1 MATEDWGGSA
11 ACRQLYKS
19 LTNLNEYWVWASGSC
34 QIWHRVPS
42 SLSPTLRE
50 RWRPH
55 QVSNIWD
62 FICHSGIS
70 CKRKR
75 KSKRG
80 LSWQWNELLNLVIM
94 KSRRIL
100 IPFYSPRGGGAFIVL
115 QEYNVGGKN
124 RWPKLHETRHH
135 LIPGMSTT
143 INPGQIPYWYFCN
156 RVQNCYWW
164 TSALT
169 FEIKKKNKNFLLDCV
184 VKAVCA
190 NFVALHLLSNSA
202 LKVFQMKFDSEQ
214 IWLGF

>member
-34 QIWHRVPS
+34 QIWHGVPS
-42 SLSPTLRE
+42 SLNPTLRE

-62 FICHSGIS
+62 FICHFGIS

-100 IPFYSPRGGGAFIVL
+100 IPFYSPWGGGAFIVL

-124 RWPKLHETRHH
+124 RWPKIHETRHH
-135 LIPGMSTT
+135 LIPGLSTT
-143 INPGQIPYWYFCN
+143 INPGQIPYWYFVIEFRIATDELAC
-156 RVQNCYWW
+156 
-164 TSALT
+164 
-169 FEIKKKNKNFLLDCV
+169 
-184 VKAVCA
+184 
-190 NFVALHLLSNSA
+190 
-202 LKVFQMKFDSEQ
+202 
-214 IWLGF
+214 

>member
-34 QIWHRVPS
+34 QIWHHVPS
-42 SLSPTLRE
+42 SLNPTLKK

-55 QVSNIWD
+55 QVCNIWD
-62 FICHSGIS
+62 FICHFGIP

-100 IPFYSPRGGGAFIVL
+100 IPFYSPWGGGAFIVL

-124 RWPKLHETRHH
+124 RWSNSHETRHH
-135 LIPGMSTT
+135 LIPGLSTT
-143 INPGQIPYWYFCN
+143 INPGQIPYWYFVN

-164 TSALT
+164 TSMLT
-169 FEIKKKNKNFLLDCV
+169 RDKKKRKKLL
-184 VKAVCA
+184 AVDFYSRWCT
-190 NFVALHLLSNSA
+190 LIL
-202 LKVFQMKFDSEQ
+202 
-214 IWLGF
+214 